1 VLVDAQVYKRV
12 DDGPNI
18 LGHFKSL
25 SLFLR
30 VADPKPVGYKVK
42 AESSLNL
49 RDYQDSKEKA
59 EFQWRLST
67 SLSALLL
74 ALAAVPLSRSLP
86 RRGRYAKT
94 LIALLVYTLYIYLLT
109 VGKTWVEQEK
119 ATSIWWVPGAL
130 SFLVFTFYAPW
141 RILVRR
147 SRARHPNVDS

>member
-1 VLVDAQVYKRV
+1 
-12 DDGPNI
+12 
-18 LGHFKSL
+18 
-25 SLFLR
+25 LR
-30 VADPKPVGYKVK
+30 IADPKPVGYKVK

-49 RDYQDSKEKA
+49 RNYQDPKEKA

-94 LIALLVYTLYIYLLT
+94 LIALFVYASYLYLLT

-119 ATSIWWVPGAL
+119 TTDIWWVPGLLAILVVAL
-130 SFLVFTFYAPW
+130 YAPW

-147 SRARHPNVDS
+147 SKAKQSHANS